1 MKQKYF
7 LCITSMNS
15 KIDFTSCFSLLYSSR
30 ESLTKMLGSLF
41 YYSIMLNFK
50 IFKGKKMAFFKDFFK
65 KCLV

>member
-1 MKQKYF
+1 
-7 LCITSMNS
+7 MNS
-15 KIDFTSCFSLLYSSR
+15 KIDFTSCFSLLYSLR

-50 IFKGKKMAFFKDFFK
+50 IIKGKKMAVLKDFFK